1 MKSKEY
7 WEGRFI
13 ELQRSQLKRADS
25 FAHELEDL
33 HARMQKEIDDDIT
46 VWHKKVATANGISM
60 ADAKK
65 LMSRK
70 DRKEFQWTL
79 EEYEQHAKADL
90 LSGVTSAN
98 VMNASANWHLSYLDG
113 MKLQLEHH
121 VDKLYKNIDS
131 KTRNHFK
138 ESLNE
143 NYLNTAFELQKGIG
157 IGEKMEVPYD
167 ERKLENIL
175 RTPWASDGKNFS
187 NRIWRDRTQLVN
199 NLQKNLSESVIRG
212 DSDTDMIQ
220 ALSKD
225 EKRAEF
231 NTRRLVETES
241 AYFDSLSEQ
250 ECCEDFG
257 VEKYRY
263 LAVLDMKTSDICQE
277 LDNKVFLEKDRQVG
291 VNAPPMHPF
300 CRSTTAPV
308 IDENFLTS
316 RRAKNPKT
324 GEYDEIPPEMNYKQW
339 KEKYVEDKENVEEVK
354 QKQVKTDTPNGNE
367 FKTKPLEQKALEG
380 ETVHKDTA
388 VPPKQQ
394 EEKEFNSE
402 AYNNHVEEKA
412 NKQTINSSE
421 EEARINVEID
431 KDLKKQDKELEK
443 EVKEK
448 QEEIQEQINQQT
460 TTPVTQ
466 NVQPINTRTK
476 EEILKDKAKNNIQ
489 KVLPHITKANI
500 NLNNLDEN
508 ITQALNDVFVY
519 LKVVQQDI
527 QKVTGKLIEF
537 TTINH
542 IGSGDEYYDVCTNKF
557 KRQSRRYFIA
567 EIIKEGQKKQFKGRK
582 IPLSIIK
589 FNVKR
594 EEQNRIK
601 KIERLTNR
609 NKNSKTL
616 AFTSSPTN
624 GHINKDYVGIYI
636 NPDVVRNSYKNPYS
650 QWKPLNCYN
659 LKGTINHEIGHAI
672 DNLLGLTLN
681 NKTKSKIKQLYEQD
695 LIRYKYFKTE
705 FDKYKQIYPND
716 TKTAFKMAMKDA
728 KYNYETREI
737 GTSCIKKFGY
747 DFDFLSQY
755 SFSKEKEF
763 SKALNNPERFKEF
776 VAEAI
781 CEHLTSPTTSRPLAE
796 AVWEIVIDAIKKNK
810 NI

>member
-1 MKSKEY
+1 MKSDKY

-13 ELQRSQLKRADS
+13 DLQRSQLKRADS

-187 NRIWRDRTQLVN
+187 QRIWKDRTQLVN

-241 AYFDSLSEQ
+241 AFFDSESERQ
-250 ECCEDFG
+250 CCEDFG
-257 VEKYRY
+257 IEKYRF

-277 LDNKVFLEKDRQVG
+277 LDNKVFLEKERQVG

-308 IDENFLTS
+308 IDEDFLTS
-316 RRAKNPKT
+316 RRAKNIKT

-339 KEKYVEDKENVEEVK
+339 KEKYVEGKDNAEEVK
-354 QKQVKTDTPNGNE
+354 QEQVKTESSNGAKVEVQVPKIESEYKETPIPPREEKFDSNAYENRVKKQAE
-367 FKTKPLEQKALEG
+367 KRADEAYKPIDLQEKQILIKQKTNNLIEHLESKVNTKEITKELADKTKTILKEIEKNTEDI
-380 ETVHKDTA
+380 V
-388 VPPKQQ
+388 
-394 EEKEFNSE
+394 KEFEGIELLGESKLKINSNGQRGE
-402 AYNNHVEEKA
+402 KPLTKKQIKENTDIAVSYGMPRDSIGYEENSNTGYYGGIFDWLVIGTDIYPQNMKTANGRLSNRATLAHEIIGHREA
-412 NKQTINSSE
+412 NKKGWTITE
-421 EEARINVEID
+421 DTI
-431 KDLKKQDKELEK
+431 L
-443 EVKEK
+443 
-448 QEEIQEQINQQT
+448 EEIQASIRAARFAPNLT
-460 TTPVTQ
+460 
-466 NVQPINTRTK
+466 NK
-476 EEILKDKAKNNIQ
+476 ERFNLLRDAGERAKKNNI
-489 KVLPHITKANI
+489 K
-500 NLNNLDEN
+500 
-508 ITQALNDVFVY
+508 
-519 LKVVQQDI
+519 LKDI
-527 QKVTGKLIEF
+527 K
-537 TTINH
+537 H
-542 IGSGDEYYDVCTNKF
+542 
-557 KRQSRRYFIA
+557 
-567 EIIKEGQKKQFKGRK
+567 
-582 IPLSIIK
+582 
-589 FNVKR
+589 
-594 EEQNRIK
+594 
-601 KIERLTNR
+601 
-609 NKNSKTL
+609 TL
-616 AFTSSPTN
+616 
-624 GHINKDYVGIYI
+624 HINK
-636 NPDVVRNSYKNPYS
+636 R
-650 QWKPLNCYN
+650 
-659 LKGTINHEIGHAI
+659 
-672 DNLLGLTLN
+672 
-681 NKTKSKIKQLYEQD
+681 
-695 LIRYKYFKTE
+695 
-705 FDKYKQIYPND
+705 
-716 TKTAFKMAMKDA
+716 
-728 KYNYETREI
+728 
-737 GTSCIKKFGY
+737 
-747 DFDFLSQY
+747 
-755 SFSKEKEF
+755 
-763 SKALNNPERFKEF
+763 
-776 VAEAI
+776 
-781 CEHLTSPTTSRPLAE
+781 
-796 AVWEIVIDAIKKNK
+796 
-810 NI
+810 

>member
-13 ELQRSQLKRADS
+13 DLQRSQLKRADS

-187 NRIWRDRTQLVN
+187 QRIWKDRTQLVN
-199 NLQKNLSESVIRG
+199 NLQRNLSESVIRG

-225 EKRAEF
+225 EKKAEF

-250 ECCEDFG
+250 ECCENFG
-257 VEKYRY
+257 VEKYRF

-308 IDENFLTS
+308 VDEEFLTS
-316 RRAKNPKT
+316 RRAKNPKQAN
-324 GEYDEIPPEMNYKQW
+324 MM
-339 KEKYVEDKENVEEVK
+339 KY
-354 QKQVKTDTPNGNE
+354 
-367 FKTKPLEQKALEG
+367 
-380 ETVHKDTA
+380 
-388 VPPKQQ
+388 
-394 EEKEFNSE
+394 
-402 AYNNHVEEKA
+402 
-412 NKQTINSSE
+412 
-421 EEARINVEID
+421 
-431 KDLKKQDKELEK
+431 
-443 EVKEK
+443 
-448 QEEIQEQINQQT
+448 
-460 TTPVTQ
+460 
-466 NVQPINTRTK
+466 
-476 EEILKDKAKNNIQ
+476 
-489 KVLPHITKANI
+489 
-500 NLNNLDEN
+500 
-508 ITQALNDVFVY
+508 
-519 LKVVQQDI
+519 
-527 QKVTGKLIEF
+527 
-537 TTINH
+537 
-542 IGSGDEYYDVCTNKF
+542 
-557 KRQSRRYFIA
+557 
-567 EIIKEGQKKQFKGRK
+567 
-582 IPLSIIK
+582 
-589 FNVKR
+589 
-594 EEQNRIK
+594 
-601 KIERLTNR
+601 RLR
-609 NKNSKTL
+609 
-616 AFTSSPTN
+616 
-624 GHINKDYVGIYI
+624 
-636 NPDVVRNSYKNPYS
+636 
-650 QWKPLNCYN
+650 
-659 LKGTINHEIGHAI
+659 
-672 DNLLGLTLN
+672 
-681 NKTKSKIKQLYEQD
+681 
-695 LIRYKYFKTE
+695 
-705 FDKYKQIYPND
+705 
-716 TKTAFKMAMKDA
+716 
-728 KYNYETREI
+728 
-737 GTSCIKKFGY
+737 
-747 DFDFLSQY
+747 
-755 SFSKEKEF
+755 
-763 SKALNNPERFKEF
+763 
-776 VAEAI
+776 
-781 CEHLTSPTTSRPLAE
+781 
-796 AVWEIVIDAIKKNK
+796 
-810 NI
+810 

>member
-1 MKSKEY
+1 MRSKEY
-7 WEGRFI
+7 WEGRFV

-33 HARMQKEIDDDIT
+33 HQRMQKEIDNDIT

-98 VMNASANWHLSYLDG
+98 VLNASANWHLSYLDG

-187 NRIWRDRTQLVN
+187 SRIWRDRTQLVN

-225 EKRAEF
+225 EKKAEF

-241 AYFDSLSEQ
+241 AFFDSESERQ
-250 ECCEDFG
+250 CCEDFG
-257 VEKYRY
+257 IEKYRF

-277 LDNKVFLEKDRQVG
+277 LDNKVFFEKDRQVG

-308 IDENFLTS
+308 VDEDFLTS

-339 KEKYVEDKENVEEVK
+339 KEKYVEGKENVEEVK
-354 QKQVKTDTPNGNE
+354 QEQVQVPKETERGY
-367 FKTKPLEQKALEG
+367 KLEVPAENVKASEG

-388 VPPKQQ
+388 VPPKDFDSEGHNNRVQKQAEKLQ
-394 EEKEFNSE
+394 ELQ
-402 AYNNHVEEKA
+402 
-412 NKQTINSSE
+412 NKQ
-421 EEARINVEID
+421 VEIKKLNKALLEEVENNKDNIPKGLVD
-431 KDLKKQDKELEK
+431 KLKVVLKKNEDIQDIVKDFGEDTNLIRLFEGTKAKLSNNNIYVTSNLDVYTYFVDKEYIKKDNFRNKCLK
-443 EVKEK
+443 ILPKNSDLCNGICDVAR
-448 QEEIQEQINQQT
+448 EIIERRDVFFD
-460 TTPVTQ
+460 P
-466 NVQPINTRTK
+466 K
-476 EEILKDKAKNNIQ
+476 EEIHILNMCGIETVKAETNKDK
-489 KVLPHITKANI
+489 L
-500 NLNNLDEN
+500 
-508 ITQALNDVFVY
+508 
-519 LKVVQQDI
+519 LKH
-527 QKVTGKLIEF
+527 KCNFNE
-537 TTINH
+537 
-542 IGSGDEYYDVCTNKF
+542 E
-557 KRQSRRYFIA
+557 
-567 EIIKEGQKKQFKGRK
+567 QKKEIEEYKRRGESYYAIHNHPTNSPPTLQDFIHLQEHGYTFGIVVCHNGDIYKYHRTSSTNYNKSDFNKWFIEILEDMKFTKDFEESWINIFAKKGL
-582 IPLSIIK
+582 I
-589 FNVKR
+589 
-594 EEQNRIK
+594 
-601 KIERLTNR
+601 IER
-609 NKNSKTL
+609 
-616 AFTSSPTN
+616 F
-624 GHINKDYVGIYI
+624 
-636 NPDVVRNSYKNPYS
+636 S
-650 QWKPLNCYN
+650 QK
-659 LKGTINHEIGHAI
+659 
-672 DNLLGLTLN
+672 
-681 NKTKSKIKQLYEQD
+681 
-695 LIRYKYFKTE
+695 
-705 FDKYKQIYPND
+705 
-716 TKTAFKMAMKDA
+716 
-728 KYNYETREI
+728 
-737 GTSCIKKFGY
+737 
-747 DFDFLSQY
+747 
-755 SFSKEKEF
+755 
-763 SKALNNPERFKEF
+763 
-776 VAEAI
+776 
-781 CEHLTSPTTSRPLAE
+781 
-796 AVWEIVIDAIKKNK
+796 
-810 NI
+810 

>member
-33 HARMQKEIDDDIT
+33 HQRMQKEIDDDIT
-46 VWHKKVATANGISM
+46 VWYKKVATANGISM

-225 EKRAEF
+225 EKKAEF

-241 AYFDSLSEQ
+241 AFFDSESERQ
-250 ECCEDFG
+250 CCEDFG
-257 VEKYRY
+257 IEKYRF

-277 LDNKVFLEKDRQVG
+277 LDNKVFLEKERQVG

-308 IDENFLTS
+308 VDEEFLTS
-316 RRAKNPKT
+316 RRAKNIKT
-324 GEYDEIPPEMNYKQW
+324 GEYDEIPPDMNYKEW
-339 KEKYVEDKENVEEVK
+339 KEKYVEGKENAEEVK
-354 QKQVKTDTPNGNE
+354 QEQVKTESSNGAKVEVQAPKVESEYKETPI
-367 FKTKPLEQKALEG
+367 
-380 ETVHKDTA
+380 
-388 VPPKQQ
+388 PPR
-394 EEKEFNSE
+394 EEKFDSE
-402 AYNNHVEEKA
+402 AYEERVNKRA
-412 NKQTINSSE
+412 NKQAVNIQAEPATIEIERPVNYGNTEKVYSE
-421 EEARINVEID
+421 
-431 KDLKKQDKELEK
+431 KELEESLK
-443 EVKEK
+443 N
-448 QEEIQEQINQQT
+448 ILGIDINSDLDLT
-460 TTPVTQ
+460 IKTIKNDLYANRFKKDLGITLL
-466 NVQPINTRTK
+466 TK
-476 EEILKDKAKNNIQ
+476 G
-489 KVLPHITKANI
+489 
-500 NLNNLDEN
+500 LDLE
-508 ITQALNDVFVY
+508 
-519 LKVVQQDI
+519 
-527 QKVTGKLIEF
+527 
-537 TTINH
+537 
-542 IGSGDEYYDVCTNKF
+542 
-557 KRQSRRYFIA
+557 IA
-567 EIIKEGQKKQFKGRK
+567 EEFKGCYLNTVNIFPK
-582 IPLSIIK
+582 MKADLLA
-589 FNVKR
+589 NVKR
-594 EEQNRIK
+594 IGEAQIQYDDVIKKYEQYFIEQEMEHYKVSSLRKSHEEFITNEAKKTLKEKLGIGDFEYLPNQFREYTTLAVTCYNEEYYQNNQGIYFHSKRIK
-601 KIERLTNR
+601 KYLSR
-609 NKNSKTL
+609 NHNNNS
-616 AFTSSPTN
+616 
-624 GHINKDYVGIYI
+624 
-636 NPDVVRNSYKNPYS
+636 S
-650 QWKPLNCYN
+650 QPEGCYN
-659 LKGTINHEIGHAI
+659 YKGIINHEIGHI
-672 DNLLGLTLN
+672 INRIL
-681 NKTKSKIKQLYEQD
+681 KISDDSE
-695 LIRYKYFKTE
+695 LIK
-705 FDKYKQIYPND
+705 IYND
-716 TKTAFKMAMKDA
+716 MK
-728 KYNYETREI
+728 KGN
-737 GTSCIKKFGY
+737 IKKIS
-747 DFDFLSQY
+747 DN
-755 SFSKEKEF
+755 
-763 SKALNNPERFKEF
+763 ALDTPSEF
-776 VAEAI
+776 VAEIFSAY
-781 CEHLTSPTTSRPLAE
+781 LTTGVKSD
-796 AVWEIVIDAIKKNK
+796 IVQKVLNIIESKYNERYNIK
-810 NI
+810 I

>member
-13 ELQRSQLKRADS
+13 ELQKSQLKRADT

-33 HARMQKEIDDDIT
+33 HARMQKEIVDDIT

-98 VMNASANWHLSYLDG
+98 VLNASANWHLSYLDG

-225 EKRAEF
+225 EKKAEF

-257 VEKYRY
+257 VEKYRF

-277 LDNKVFLEKDRQVG
+277 LDNKIFLEKDRQVG

-308 IDENFLTS
+308 IDEEFLTS

-324 GEYDEIPPEMNYKQW
+324 GEYDEIPPDMNYKQW
-339 KEKYVEDKENVEEVK
+339 KEKYVEGKENVEEVK
-354 QKQVKTDTPNGNE
+354 QEQVKTDTPTGTGSSGAEIKIENKNVDNQY
-367 FKTKPLEQKALEG
+367 FNTPLESK
-380 ETVHKDTA
+380 TS
-388 VPPKQQ
+388 
-394 EEKEFNSE
+394 EFDSKG
-402 AYNNHVEEKA
+402 YNNRVEKRAEKREEQIKPA
-412 NKQTINSSE
+412 TIE
-421 EEARINVEID
+421 INNPVSYGNTEKVYRFVE
-431 KDLKKQDKELEK
+431 LQ
-443 EVKEK
+443 EK
-448 QEEIQEQINQQT
+448 QEEVIKANKALLEKLENNKDNLPEGLVKDIKTTIKRNENYQEALEKENKFYKISFFDLNLEESKRGDTPLTPEQVKENIDIAVSYGMPREKIGYELESGTGWQT
-460 TTPVTQ
+460 
-466 NVQPINTRTK
+466 NVDWLVIGFDVYPKNLKVANGRLSNRATLAHEIIGHREAALNGWDQEDTIL
-476 EEILKDKAKNNIQ
+476 EEI
-489 KVLPHITKANI
+489 
-500 NLNNLDEN
+500 
-508 ITQALNDVFVY
+508 QASIRAARFAPDL
-519 LKVVQQDI
+519 
-527 QKVTGKLIEF
+527 
-537 TTINH
+537 
-542 IGSGDEYYDVCTNKF
+542 TNKERF
-557 KRQSRRYFIA
+557 NLLRDAGDRAKRFNIRLRD
-567 EIIKEGQKKQFKGRK
+567 IKHQ
-582 IPLSIIK
+582 L
-589 FNVKR
+589 N
-594 EEQNRIK
+594 IK
-601 KIERLTNR
+601 KRNR
-609 NKNSKTL
+609 
-616 AFTSSPTN
+616 
-624 GHINKDYVGIYI
+624 D
-636 NPDVVRNSYKNPYS
+636 
-650 QWKPLNCYN
+650 
-659 LKGTINHEIGHAI
+659 E
-672 DNLLGLTLN
+672 
-681 NKTKSKIKQLYEQD
+681 
-695 LIRYKYFKTE
+695 
-705 FDKYKQIYPND
+705 
-716 TKTAFKMAMKDA
+716 
-728 KYNYETREI
+728 
-737 GTSCIKKFGY
+737 
-747 DFDFLSQY
+747 
-755 SFSKEKEF
+755 
-763 SKALNNPERFKEF
+763 
-776 VAEAI
+776 
-781 CEHLTSPTTSRPLAE
+781 
-796 AVWEIVIDAIKKNK
+796 
-810 NI
+810 

>member
-13 ELQRSQLKRADS
+13 DLQRSQLKRADS

-33 HARMQKEIDDDIT
+33 HARMKKEIDDDIT

-187 NRIWRDRTQLVN
+187 QRIWKDRTQLVN

-225 EKRAEF
+225 EKKAEF

-241 AYFDSLSEQ
+241 AFFDSESERQ
-250 ECCEDFG
+250 CCEDFG
-257 VEKYRY
+257 IEKYRF

-308 IDENFLTS
+308 IDEEFLTS

-339 KEKYVEDKENVEEVK
+339 KEKYVEGKDNAEEVK
-354 QKQVKTDTPNGNE
+354 QEQVKVPKETERGY
-367 FKTKPLEQKALEG
+367 KLEVPAENVKASEG
-380 ETVHKDTA
+380 ETVHKETIL
-388 VPPKQQ
+388 PPKQQ

-402 AYNNHVEEKA
+402 VYNNHVEEKA
-412 NKQTINSSE
+412 NKQTVNSSE
-421 EEARINVEID
+421 EEARINAEVEKRVAEEREKI
-431 KDLKKQDKELEK
+431 KKEFAK
-443 EVKEK
+443 K

-460 TTPVTQ
+460 TPVNQ
-466 NVQPINTRTK
+466 NVQPVDTRTK
-476 EEILKDKAKNNIQ
+476 EEILKDDTKEYIYNNF
-489 KVLPHITKANI
+489 PHIPKGNI
-500 NLNNLDEN
+500 HFEDFDEN
-508 ITQALNDVFVY
+508 ITQTLNIAFVH
-519 LKVVQQDI
+519 LNEDI
-527 QKVTGKLIEF
+527 KPYMEKITGKKIEF
-537 TTINH
+537 TTINYLS
-542 IGSGDEYYDVCTNKF
+542 SGKDYYNIVTDKKNWPQIEQNLISYYKNKTGGQTPTLSFLQSF
-557 KRQSRRYFIA
+557 KRDLERKTNFNGNSR
-567 EIIKEGQKKQFKGRK
+567 
-582 IPLSIIK
+582 
-589 FNVKR
+589 
-594 EEQNRIK
+594 
-601 KIERLTNR
+601 
-609 NKNSKTL
+609 TL
-616 AFTSSPTN
+616 AFALSPDSPTVLKN
-624 GHINKDYVGIYI
+624 NYGIYI
-636 NPDVVRNSYKNPYS
+636 NPDVVKKYS
-650 QWKPLNCYN
+650 KINNNFLWHP
-659 LKGTINHEIGHAI
+659 KGFNGFISDIYHEIGHTI
-672 DNLLGLTLN
+672 DYKFDLAS
-681 NKTKSKIKQLYEQD
+681 NKNIQKLYIKD
-695 LIRYKYFKTE
+695 LARYKSVMDYWRYEWKGQWRYSCTFKDALEKAKQDADKKCFTE
-705 FDKYKQIYPND
+705 YGKTFKQIY
-716 TKTAFKMAMKDA
+716 
-728 KYNYETREI
+728 
-737 GTSCIKKFGY
+737 GY
-747 DFDFLSQY
+747 DFAFLSQY
-755 SFSKEKEF
+755 SFEDNKKYNTTDPDRYREFIAETISEIFTVGEQNASPIAREVWREIIIQIKNNSKI
-763 SKALNNPERFKEF
+763 P
-776 VAEAI
+776 
-781 CEHLTSPTTSRPLAE
+781 
-796 AVWEIVIDAIKKNK
+796 NK
-810 NI
+810 F

>member
-13 ELQRSQLKRADS
+13 DLQRSQLKRADS

-33 HARMQKEIDDDIT
+33 HQRMQKEIDDDIT

-187 NRIWRDRTQLVN
+187 QRIWKDRTQLVN

-257 VEKYRY
+257 VEKYRF

-308 IDENFLTS
+308 IDEDFLTS

-324 GEYDEIPPEMNYKQW
+324 GEYDEIPPDMNYKQW
-339 KEKYVEDKENVEEVK
+339 KEKYVEGKENVEEVK
-354 QKQVKTDTPNGNE
+354 VEQVQVPKETERGY
-367 FKTKPLEQKALEG
+367 KLEVPAENVKASEG
-380 ETVHKDTA
+380 ETVHKETIL
-388 VPPKQQ
+388 PPKEK
-394 EEKEFNSE
+394 EEKFDSKTFRENYDKRVQE
-402 AYNNHVEEKA
+402 DAK
-412 NKQTINSSE
+412 KQTVNSSE
-421 EEARINVEID
+421 EEARINAEID

-448 QEEIQEQINQQT
+448 QEEVIKANKALLEKLENNKDNLPEGLVKDIKSTIRKNEELHESYQTLGTQKDKIRSSLLEKLSSLGVFREEKGRKYLHEYGDYTYEISGSALDSHLEEVDEMVRVLEENGVEIRVSEGNTIAYGPSPRPGKPGQLNITREASIGAWRHEYRHFLDDKASGWQGFRLIIDHEWEMEYWGYKEEINYAKKNKRYDIAHKVLQEMKD
-460 TTPVTQ
+460 
-466 NVQPINTRTK
+466 RK
-476 EEILKDKAKNNIQ
+476 REILKDECK
-489 KVLPHITKANI
+489 
-500 NLNNLDEN
+500 
-508 ITQALNDVFVY
+508 
-519 LKVVQQDI
+519 
-527 QKVTGKLIEF
+527 
-537 TTINH
+537 
-542 IGSGDEYYDVCTNKF
+542 
-557 KRQSRRYFIA
+557 
-567 EIIKEGQKKQFKGRK
+567 
-582 IPLSIIK
+582 
-589 FNVKR
+589 
-594 EEQNRIK
+594 
-601 KIERLTNR
+601 
-609 NKNSKTL
+609 
-616 AFTSSPTN
+616 
-624 GHINKDYVGIYI
+624 
-636 NPDVVRNSYKNPYS
+636 
-650 QWKPLNCYN
+650 
-659 LKGTINHEIGHAI
+659 
-672 DNLLGLTLN
+672 
-681 NKTKSKIKQLYEQD
+681 
-695 LIRYKYFKTE
+695 
-705 FDKYKQIYPND
+705 KYK
-716 TKTAFKMAMKDA
+716 K
-728 KYNYETREI
+728 
-737 GTSCIKKFGY
+737 
-747 DFDFLSQY
+747 
-755 SFSKEKEF
+755 
-763 SKALNNPERFKEF
+763 
-776 VAEAI
+776 
-781 CEHLTSPTTSRPLAE
+781 
-796 AVWEIVIDAIKKNK
+796 
-810 NI
+810 

>member
-7 WEGRFI
+7 WEGRFV

-33 HARMQKEIDDDIT
+33 HQRMQKEIDDDIT

-187 NRIWRDRTQLVN
+187 SRIWRDRTQLVN

-225 EKRAEF
+225 EKKAEF

-241 AYFDSLSEQ
+241 AFFDSESERQ
-250 ECCEDFG
+250 CCEDFG
-257 VEKYRY
+257 IEKYRF

-308 IDENFLTS
+308 IDEDFLTS

-324 GEYDEIPPEMNYKQW
+324 GEYDEIPADMNYKQW
-339 KEKYVEDKENVEEVK
+339 KEKYVEGKEPVEEVK
-354 QKQVKTDTPNGNE
+354 QEQVKTDTPNGYEIKLENKNVGYE
-367 FKTKPLEQKALEG
+367 YKETPLESKTSKFDSKGYEDR
-380 ETVHKDTA
+380 VK
-388 VPPKQQ
+388 KQ
-394 EEKEFNSE
+394 
-402 AYNNHVEEKA
+402 A
-412 NKQTINSSE
+412 NKQVEPVTIETERPVNYGNTE
-421 EEARINVEID
+421 KVYTETAIP
-431 KDLKKQDKELEK
+431 K

-448 QEEIQEQINQQT
+448 QVVLKKKANNFIENLENKIDSKEITKELADETKNLIKELEKQTDDIVKEFAKTTSTIQEGKNSSGVLENLALSALLNSEEQERKYLYEYGDYTYEISGRAIDSHPEEVAEMKRVLEENGIELRKPENNTMAYSPAVSEFHKGQMIISDEASIGAWRHEYQHFLDDMASGWKGFRLMEDPHINWKMEYRAYMKEIKYAKKNKRYDIAKKILQEMKD
-460 TTPVTQ
+460 
-466 NVQPINTRTK
+466 TK
-476 EEILKDKAKNNIQ
+476 RDILKD
-489 KVLPHITKANI
+489 
-500 NLNNLDEN
+500 E
-508 ITQALNDVFVY
+508 
-519 LKVVQQDI
+519 
-527 QKVTGKLIEF
+527 
-537 TTINH
+537 
-542 IGSGDEYYDVCTNKF
+542 
-557 KRQSRRYFIA
+557 
-567 EIIKEGQKKQFKGRK
+567 
-582 IPLSIIK
+582 
-589 FNVKR
+589 
-594 EEQNRIK
+594 
-601 KIERLTNR
+601 
-609 NKNSKTL
+609 SK
-616 AFTSSPTN
+616 
-624 GHINKDYVGIYI
+624 
-636 NPDVVRNSYKNPYS
+636 
-650 QWKPLNCYN
+650 
-659 LKGTINHEIGHAI
+659 
-672 DNLLGLTLN
+672 
-681 NKTKSKIKQLYEQD
+681 
-695 LIRYKYFKTE
+695 
-705 FDKYKQIYPND
+705 KYK
-716 TKTAFKMAMKDA
+716 K
-728 KYNYETREI
+728 
-737 GTSCIKKFGY
+737 
-747 DFDFLSQY
+747 
-755 SFSKEKEF
+755 
-763 SKALNNPERFKEF
+763 
-776 VAEAI
+776 
-781 CEHLTSPTTSRPLAE
+781 
-796 AVWEIVIDAIKKNK
+796 
-810 NI
+810 

>member
-13 ELQRSQLKRADS
+13 DLQRSQLKRADS
-25 FAHELEDL
+25 FARELEDL
-33 HARMQKEIDDDIT
+33 HQRMQKEIDDDIT

-187 NRIWRDRTQLVN
+187 QRIWKDRTQLVN
-199 NLQKNLSESVIRG
+199 NLQKHLSESVIRG
-212 DSDTDMIQ
+212 ESDTEMIQ

-225 EKRAEF
+225 EDRAEF

-250 ECCEDFG
+250 QCCEDFG
-257 VEKYRY
+257 VEKYRF

-308 IDENFLTS
+308 IDEEFLTS

-339 KEKYVEDKENVEEVK
+339 KEKYVEGKENTEAIK
-354 QKQVKTDTPNGNE
+354 QEQVKTESSNDTGSSGAEIKIESPKVE
-367 FKTKPLEQKALEG
+367 SEYK
-380 ETVHKDTA
+380 ET
-388 VPPKQQ
+388 PIPSR
-394 EEKEFNSE
+394 EKEFDSKAYEDRVQGNIQKTEISQITPQKNVISIKSQNPKFSQEENINRAIEKVNRIETIRQNNNIDYASALKQDRLLQRVRHSKRNIFSDTWDNISNKITSIRNDIE
-402 AYNNHVEEKA
+402 AKRVDKIESFLKNNLNLQKVFLSNVSLSSAKKLKNCLTRIYNAMPEVFEGIKDATGEKIVDGVIKSTGDA
-412 NKQTINSSE
+412 LALYQHIRPLWYNKLINKKE
-421 EEARINVEID
+421 QNFFNKFKRLPNNIEKKNIID
-431 KDLKKQDKELEK
+431 KINKYLDKELE
-443 EVKEK
+443 
-448 QEEIQEQINQQT
+448 ISSGIY
-460 TTPVTQ
+460 
-466 NVQPINTRTK
+466 
-476 EEILKDKAKNNIQ
+476 
-489 KVLPHITKANI
+489 
-500 NLNNLDEN
+500 LNNGDFDGF
-508 ITQALNDVFVY
+508 ITSDL
-519 LKVVQQDI
+519 
-527 QKVTGKLIEF
+527 E
-537 TTINH
+537 
-542 IGSGDEYYDVCTNKF
+542 
-557 KRQSRRYFIA
+557 
-567 EIIKEGQKKQFKGRK
+567 
-582 IPLSIIK
+582 
-589 FNVKR
+589 
-594 EEQNRIK
+594 
-601 KIERLTNR
+601 
-609 NKNSKTL
+609 
-616 AFTSSPTN
+616 
-624 GHINKDYVGIYI
+624 GIYI
-636 NPDVVRNSYKNPYS
+636 FTKSEEEYDKKNKNQKGNSP
-650 QWKPLNCYN
+650 PNCN
-659 LKGTINHEIGHAI
+659 NIIGTINHELGHAI
-672 DNLLGLTLN
+672 DKLLGIYKIKNVQKLFDDNFLLTPNSEEYLSDYAYNNDITNLL
-681 NKTKSKIKQLYEQD
+681 KEKIKNN
-695 LIRYKYFKTE
+695 I
-705 FDKYKQIYPND
+705 
-716 TKTAFKMAMKDA
+716 
-728 KYNYETREI
+728 
-737 GTSCIKKFGY
+737 S
-747 DFDFLSQY
+747 LSE
-755 SFSKEKEF
+755 KEKNLAYIEC
-763 SKALNNPERFKEF
+763 

-781 CEHLTSPTTSRPLAE
+781 SEYLTSPTPRKLSRDI
-796 AVWEIVIDAIKKNK
+796 WEIVKKEYK
-810 NI
+810 AKYGKELRL

>member
-1 MKSKEY
+1 MRSKEY

-90 LSGVTSAN
+90 LSGVTSAH

-187 NRIWRDRTQLVN
+187 QRIWKDRTQLVN

-212 DSDTDMIQ
+212 ESDTEMIQ

-225 EKRAEF
+225 EDRAEF

-250 ECCEDFG
+250 QCCEDFG
-257 VEKYRY
+257 VEKYRF

-308 IDENFLTS
+308 VDEDFLTS

-324 GEYDEIPPEMNYKQW
+324 GEYDEIPPNMNYKQW
-339 KEKYVEDKENVEEVK
+339 KEKYVEGKENVEKVK
-354 QKQVKTDTPNGNE
+354 AETQKGTGSSEAEIKIESPKVESEYK
-367 FKTKPLEQKALEG
+367 
-380 ETVHKDTA
+380 ETTI
-388 VPPKQQ
+388 PSR
-394 EEKEFNSE
+394 EEKFDSN
-402 AYNNHVEEKA
+402 AYEERVNNRA
-412 NKQTINSSE
+412 NKQAVNVQAEPATIETKRPVNYGNTEKIYSDT
-421 EEARINVEID
+421 AIP
-431 KDLKKQDKELEK
+431 K
-443 EVKEK
+443 EVKERRVELK
-448 QEEIQEQINQQT
+448 KKSDNFIENLEKKIDSKEITKELADETQNLIKEIQKQT
-460 TTPVTQ
+460 DEIVNELAKTTSTIQEGKNSSGVLENLASSALLNSEEKISGALNPESKEADKHAELYYESIRKMKTD
-466 NVQPINTRTK
+466 VQKI
-476 EEILKDKAKNNIQ
+476 AKNTGYSIGFIQ
-489 KVLPHITKANI
+489 KIKN
-500 NLNNLDEN
+500 
-508 ITQALNDVFVY
+508 Y
-519 LKVVQQDI
+519 LFIDKQD
-527 QKVTGKLIEF
+527 L
-537 TTINH
+537 
-542 IGSGDEYYDVCTNKF
+542 GDGII
-557 KRQSRRYFIA
+557 KRFDPCFEIA
-567 EIIKEGQKKQFKGRK
+567 ESWERLMIGKDIKPHDLTLLKHEEKERELIKQGYTQDEAHRLTSK
-582 IPLSIIK
+582 IYNYSDEAYLYYYGS
-589 FNVKR
+589 
-594 EEQNRIK
+594 IK
-601 KIERLTNR
+601 KH
-609 NKNSKTL
+609 K
-616 AFTSSPTN
+616 
-624 GHINKDYVGIYI
+624 
-636 NPDVVRNSYKNPYS
+636 
-650 QWKPLNCYN
+650 
-659 LKGTINHEIGHAI
+659 
-672 DNLLGLTLN
+672 
-681 NKTKSKIKQLYEQD
+681 
-695 LIRYKYFKTE
+695 
-705 FDKYKQIYPND
+705 
-716 TKTAFKMAMKDA
+716 
-728 KYNYETREI
+728 
-737 GTSCIKKFGY
+737 
-747 DFDFLSQY
+747 
-755 SFSKEKEF
+755 
-763 SKALNNPERFKEF
+763 
-776 VAEAI
+776 
-781 CEHLTSPTTSRPLAE
+781 
-796 AVWEIVIDAIKKNK
+796 
-810 NI
+810 

>member
-1 MKSKEY
+1 MKSDKY
-7 WEGRFI
+7 WEGRFV

-33 HARMQKEIDDDIT
+33 HQRMQKEIDDDIT

-65 LMSRK
+65 LMNRK

-225 EKRAEF
+225 EKKAEF

-257 VEKYRY
+257 VEKYRF

-277 LDNKVFLEKDRQVG
+277 LDNKVFLEKDRRVG

-308 IDENFLTS
+308 IDEEFLTS

-339 KEKYVEDKENVEEVK
+339 KEKYVEGKENVEEVK
-354 QKQVKTDTPNGNE
+354 QEQVKTETPRGYEIKLENKNVDNQYFDTPLESKTSEFDSNAYEDRVKKQAEKIKSRNIQNYDTEKQKIKEKRIQKSKKINLAEIKSDISNE
-367 FKTKPLEQKALEG
+367 NTEVEWDYIRSDDFKQVFENLTENKELNETLYNSAIEILEHRDGTVYEDLYMIGLNNDFVLKNTTENRPYRCSFNQEQKDKVLEIPINSFVTLHNHSNG
-380 ETVHKDTA
+380 A
-388 VPPKQQ
+388 PPSPID
-394 EEKEFNSE
+394 FNHSFSFTYPFGIIVGHNG
-402 AYNNHVEEKA
+402 AIYKFYRVKRRIS
-412 NKQTINSSE
+412 NKQE
-421 EEARINVEID
+421 
-431 KDLKKQDKELEK
+431 
-443 EVKEK
+443 
-448 QEEIQEQINQQT
+448 
-460 TTPVTQ
+460 
-466 NVQPINTRTK
+466 TK
-476 EEILKDKAKNNIQ
+476 IINNI
-489 KVLPHITKANI
+489 N
-500 NLNNLDEN
+500 
-508 ITQALNDVFVY
+508 
-519 LKVVQQDI
+519 
-527 QKVTGKLIEF
+527 
-537 TTINH
+537 
-542 IGSGDEYYDVCTNKF
+542 
-557 KRQSRRYFIA
+557 
-567 EIIKEGQKKQFKGRK
+567 
-582 IPLSIIK
+582 
-589 FNVKR
+589 
-594 EEQNRIK
+594 
-601 KIERLTNR
+601 
-609 NKNSKTL
+609 
-616 AFTSSPTN
+616 
-624 GHINKDYVGIYI
+624 
-636 NPDVVRNSYKNPYS
+636 
-650 QWKPLNCYN
+650 
-659 LKGTINHEIGHAI
+659 
-672 DNLLGLTLN
+672 
-681 NKTKSKIKQLYEQD
+681 
-695 LIRYKYFKTE
+695 
-705 FDKYKQIYPND
+705 KYKQKGKKQEIAYMLSYASYLSDMND
-716 TKTAFKMAMKDA
+716 LNYDIHYELINEESLR
-728 KYNYETREI
+728 KYE
-737 GTSCIKKFGY
+737 KK
-747 DFDFLSQY
+747 
-755 SFSKEKEF
+755 
-763 SKALNNPERFKEF
+763 
-776 VAEAI
+776 
-781 CEHLTSPTTSRPLAE
+781 
-796 AVWEIVIDAIKKNK
+796 KKRR
-810 NI
+810 

>member
-1 MKSKEY
+1 MRSKEY
-7 WEGRFI
+7 WEGRFV

-33 HARMQKEIDDDIT
+33 HQRMQKEIDDDIT

-225 EKRAEF
+225 EKKAEF

-241 AYFDSLSEQ
+241 AFFDSESERQ
-250 ECCEDFG
+250 CCEDFG
-257 VEKYRY
+257 IEKYRF

-308 IDENFLTS
+308 IDEDFLTS

-339 KEKYVEDKENVEEVK
+339 KEKYVEGKENAEEVK
-354 QKQVKTDTPNGNE
+354 QEQVQVPKETERGY
-367 FKTKPLEQKALEG
+367 KLEVPAENVKASEG
-380 ETVHKDTA
+380 ETVHKDTTL
-388 VPPKQQ
+388 PPK
-394 EEKEFNSE
+394 EEKFDSE
-402 AYNNHVEEKA
+402 AYENRV
-412 NKQTINSSE
+412 
-421 EEARINVEID
+421 
-431 KDLKKQDKELEK
+431 KKQAEKNNALIERIENNKDIPKELAND
-443 EVKEK
+443 
-448 QEEIQEQINQQT
+448 I
-460 TTPVTQ
+460 
-466 NVQPINTRTK
+466 
-476 EEILKDKAKNNIQ
+476 
-489 KVLPHITKANI
+489 KANI
-500 NLNNLDEN
+500 RENEKLQEVYHAFGEEN
-508 ITQALNDVFVY
+508 I
-519 LKVVQQDI
+519 
-527 QKVTGKLIEF
+527 E
-537 TTINH
+537 
-542 IGSGDEYYDVCTNKF
+542 
-557 KRQSRRYFIA
+557 
-567 EIIKEGQKKQFKGRK
+567 
-582 IPLSIIK
+582 
-589 FNVKR
+589 
-594 EEQNRIK
+594 
-601 KIERLTNR
+601 
-609 NKNSKTL
+609 L
-616 AFTSSPTN
+616 AQ
-624 GHINKDYVGIYI
+624 V
-636 NPDVVRNSYKNPYS
+636 
-650 QWKPLNCYN
+650 
-659 LKGTINHEIGHAI
+659 E
-672 DNLLGLTLN
+672 
-681 NKTKSKIKQLYEQD
+681 
-695 LIRYKYFKTE
+695 
-705 FDKYKQIYPND
+705 
-716 TKTAFKMAMKDA
+716 
-728 KYNYETREI
+728 
-737 GTSCIKKFGY
+737 
-747 DFDFLSQY
+747 
-755 SFSKEKEF
+755 
-763 SKALNNPERFKEF
+763 
-776 VAEAI
+776 
-781 CEHLTSPTTSRPLAE
+781 
-796 AVWEIVIDAIKKNK
+796 KNK
-810 NI
+810 NIKNVEQQIQPQTKSIQEEITKYLKNNYKEIENVFLDDLDDNTVKVLKESIDKLNNLLIEATGKKINIPINTLASNEKLYDLILLDYKNKHTTTDAEKKLKNLLSGSLAFTPIPRLPRHISEKNFWDYVGTNRNDLNGVYINRDKIKGYDSKPKIIDKKHPPNCNTIQGIFYHEVGHNFDFKYNLADVQEIRDIYEKELNNYKNNIEEFTSEYSFIHKNLLKDNPKRYREFIAENISEYLTSPKTARPTAVRVWNILIDKINTPKVLKNE

>member
-1 MKSKEY
+1 MRSKEY
-7 WEGRFI
+7 WEGRFV

-90 LSGVTSAN
+90 LSGVTSAH

-187 NRIWRDRTQLVN
+187 QRIWKDRTQLVN

-225 EKRAEF
+225 EKKAEF

-241 AYFDSLSEQ
+241 AFFDSESERQ
-250 ECCEDFG
+250 CCEDFG
-257 VEKYRY
+257 IEKYRF

-277 LDNKVFLEKDRQVG
+277 LDNKVFLEKERQVG

-308 IDENFLTS
+308 VDEDFLTS

-339 KEKYVEDKENVEEVK
+339 KEKYVEGKEPVEEVK
-354 QKQVKTDTPNGNE
+354 QEQVQVPKETERGY
-367 FKTKPLEQKALEG
+367 KLEVPAKEVNTSEG
-380 ETVHKDTA
+380 ETVYTNTA
-388 VPPKQQ
+388 IPPKKK
-394 EEKEFNSE
+394 EEKGFDSE
-402 AYNNHVEEKA
+402 AYNNHVKEKA
-412 NKQTINSSE
+412 NKQTVNYSE
-421 EEARINVEID
+421 EEARINAEVERRVAEEREKIKKEFQEKQVVKLNKQANDILTRLEDLKNNPAVKDLAGIKEFLKSIENPNNKGVIEYEENNIFKIIKRLDKTCKIKTEYFDDEEKPLKKDCLKILPANPELCLGIYKQCSAIISRRQKSKSKTKEEIHMVDLKGGEIGIAEIEDEKLLDHKAIFTQDQDTVARDYRDRGEAYYVIHNHPDNSPPTLDDFNHIQKFGYTFGIVICHNGDIYKYRRTSITKYKESDWIKWKNEID
-431 KDLKKQDKELEK
+431 KDS
-443 EVKEK
+443 
-448 QEEIQEQINQQT
+448 
-460 TTPVTQ
+460 
-466 NVQPINTRTK
+466 
-476 EEILKDKAKNNIQ
+476 
-489 KVLPHITKANI
+489 
-500 NLNNLDEN
+500 
-508 ITQALNDVFVY
+508 
-519 LKVVQQDI
+519 
-527 QKVTGKLIEF
+527 EF
-537 TTINH
+537 TGDYEESWINIFEKYGLH
-542 IGSGDEYYDVCTNKF
+542 
-557 KRQSRRYFIA
+557 
-567 EIIKEGQKKQFKGRK
+567 
-582 IPLSIIK
+582 
-589 FNVKR
+589 
-594 EEQNRIK
+594 
-601 KIERLTNR
+601 IER
-609 NKNSKTL
+609 
-616 AFTSSPTN
+616 
-624 GHINKDYVGIYI
+624 I
-636 NPDVVRNSYKNPYS
+636 
-650 QWKPLNCYN
+650 Q
-659 LKGTINHEIGHAI
+659 
-672 DNLLGLTLN
+672 
-681 NKTKSKIKQLYEQD
+681 
-695 LIRYKYFKTE
+695 
-705 FDKYKQIYPND
+705 
-716 TKTAFKMAMKDA
+716 
-728 KYNYETREI
+728 
-737 GTSCIKKFGY
+737 
-747 DFDFLSQY
+747 
-755 SFSKEKEF
+755 
-763 SKALNNPERFKEF
+763 
-776 VAEAI
+776 
-781 CEHLTSPTTSRPLAE
+781 
-796 AVWEIVIDAIKKNK
+796 
-810 NI
+810 